1 MSSRVR
7 RSFYGAVVIAG
18 LGAIGEAQ
26 GPPGL
31 STLLGADPSTSLGA
45 GWTQWRGPARD
56 GVIASFTPP
65 AAWPDTLVKRWSVDV
80 GIGYATPIVVSDRV
94 YQFSRIGE
102 NETMTAFDAATGTQ
116 LWQGAY
122 PAEFTMNS
130 VAAAHGKGPKSTP
143 TFFDGRL
150 YSIGMTGTVTAWDA
164 ASGKPLWRKPGDPK
178 NVPATTTH
186 ACSPLVEGGSVI
198 FHLGGDN
205 NGALTAFDLVS
216 GAEKW
221 QWTGDGPGYGSPVI
235 AEVAG
240 VRQLITI
247 TQGKVVGI
255 EASTGALLWERPLA
269 GPAKINSMTPVVSEA
284 TVMVSGNGSP
294 LIAFTIGRTGT
305 QWSTETIWENADL
318 RVSWSDVV
326 IAGDALIGLSSRNSG
341 QYVGV
346 DLTSGT
352 TLWTSAPRLGPK
364 SARQRAGSLIFILEA
379 DGELVV
385 ARESKTAFDVVKR
398 YKVADQETWSQ
409 PAISGNRT
417 FVKDVSTLTLW
428 TLD

>member
-1 MSSRVR
+1 MRSRISR
-7 RSFYGAVVIAG
+7 TLYAAVAVAG
-18 LGAIGEAQ
+18 LSAIAQ
-26 GPPGL
+26 AQRP
-31 STLLGADPSTSLGA
+31 ADPATASGA

-65 AAWPDTLVKRWSVDV
+65 ATWPDALVKRWSVEI
-80 GIGYATPIVVSDRV
+80 GTGYATPIVVGDRV

-102 NETMTAFDAATGTQ
+102 NETMTALDAGTGTQ

-122 PAEFTMNS
+122 PAEFTLNS

-143 TFFDGRL
+143 ILVDNRL

-164 ASGKPLWRKPGDPK
+164 ASGKPLWRKPGDPR

-186 ACSPLVEGGSVI
+186 AFSPLVEGGSVI

-205 NGALTAFDLVS
+205 NGALTALDLVS
-216 GAEKW
+216 GTETWK
-221 QWTGDGPGYGSPVI
+221 WTGDGPGYGSPVMT
-235 AEVAG
+235 EVAG
-240 VRQLITI
+240 VRQLVTI
-247 TQGKVVGI
+247 TQGKVVGL
-255 EASTGALLWERPLA
+255 EASTGALLWERPFA
-269 GPAKINSMTPVVSEA
+269 GPAKINAMTPVVRGA
-284 TVMVSGNGSP
+284 TVIVSGSGSP
-294 LIAFTIGRTGT
+294 LVAFTIGRTGT
-305 QWSTETIWENADL
+305 QWSTENVWENTDL
-318 RVSWSDVV
+318 RVSYSDPV
-326 IAGDALIGLSSRNSG
+326 IAGDELIGLSQRNSG

-352 TLWTSAPRLGPK
+352 TLWTSEPRQGAK
-364 SARQRAGSLIFILEA
+364 SALQRAGNLIFILEA
-379 DGELVV
+379 DGELLV

-398 YKVADQETWSQ
+398 YKVADHETWSQ
-409 PAISGNRT
+409 PAISGKRI